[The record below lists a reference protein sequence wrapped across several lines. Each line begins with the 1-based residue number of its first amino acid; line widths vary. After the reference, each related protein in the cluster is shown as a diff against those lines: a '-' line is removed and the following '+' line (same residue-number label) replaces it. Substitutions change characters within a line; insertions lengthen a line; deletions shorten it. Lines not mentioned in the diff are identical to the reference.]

1 MTKDQKHHGGYV
13 QQVRENTRQY
23 IDSLLGE
30 IEQLQDRAS
39 TVERERDFLQEKL
52 DRASTEIVQKKTERD
67 ELSLAL
73 EKERQSNAEHHA
85 LIEEQNNNLAN
96 LYVASYGLHGT
107 LSTHDILCTIKE
119 IVTNL
124 VGSEE
129 LAIFELCEK
138 KNELVLIDSIGIDTE
153 ALATLSAEAGF
164 IGHAISTG
172 APCVPSQ
179 EPDTQGLP
187 HEEKLTAC
195 IPLMVSDVP
204 RGAIAIFGLLQQKTA
219 LADLDFELFD
229 LLGSQA
235 ANALYTAQLHERFS
249 KSEQTKEEV

>member
-1 MTKDQKHHGGYV
+1 VTKDTKNRGGYV

-30 IEQLQDRAS
+30 IEQLQDRTA

-52 DRASTEIVQKKTERD
+52 DQASNEIVQKKTERD
-67 ELSLAL
+67 ELSVEL
-73 EKERQSNAEHHA
+73 EKERERNAEHHA
-85 LIEEQNNNLAN
+85 MIEEQNNNLAN

-107 LSTHDILCTIKE
+107 LATNDILCAIKE

-129 LAIFELCEK
+129 LAIFELCEQD
-138 KNELVLIDSIGIDTE
+138 NELKLIDSIGVDTD
-153 ALATLSAEAGF
+153 ALRTLSLDKGL
-164 IGHAISTG
+164 IGHAMQTG
-172 APCVPSQ
+172 KPCVSNQ
-179 EPDTQGLP
+179 EPDIEALP

-195 IPLMVSDVP
+195 IPLMVSDVA
-204 RGAIAIFGLLQQKTA
+204 RGAIAIFGLLQQKTE

-235 ANALYTAQLHERFS
+235 ANALYTAQLHEQFGAR
-249 KSEQTKEEV
+249 

>member
-1 MTKDQKHHGGYV
+1 VTKDNSNRGGYV

-30 IEQLQDRAS
+30 IEQLRDRTA

-52 DRASTEIVQKKTERD
+52 DQASNEIVQKKTERD
-67 ELSLAL
+67 ELSIEL
-73 EKERQSNAEHHA
+73 EKEREQNAEHHA
-85 LIEEQNNNLAN
+85 MIEEQNNNLAN

-107 LSTHDILCTIKE
+107 LATHDILCTIKE

-129 LAIFELCEK
+129 LAIFQLSEEG
-138 KNELVLIDSIGIDTE
+138 NELELIDSIGVDTE
-153 ALATLSAEAGF
+153 ALSNLSIDKGL
-164 IGHAISTG
+164 IGHAMQTG
-172 APCVPSQ
+172 IPCVSSQ
-179 EPDTQGLP
+179 EPDVEALS

-204 RGAIAIFGLLQQKTA
+204 RGAIAIFGLLQQKTE

-229 LLGSQA
+229 LVGSQA

-249 KSEQTKEEV
+249 EV

>member
-1 MTKDQKHHGGYV
+1 MTKDSRNRGGYV

-30 IEQLQDRAS
+30 IEQLQDRVS
-39 TVERERDFLQEKL
+39 TVERERDYLHEKL
-52 DRASTEIVQKKTERD
+52 DQASSEIVKKKTERD
-67 ELSLAL
+67 ELSCEL
-73 EKERQSNAEHHA
+73 EKEREQNAEHHA
-85 LIEEQNNNLAN
+85 MIEEQNNNLAN
-96 LYVASYGLHGT
+96 LYVASYGLHGN
-107 LSTHDILCTIKE
+107 LATHDILCTIKE

-129 LAIFELCEK
+129 LAIFELCDED
-138 KNELVLIDSIGIDTE
+138 NELKLIDSIGVDTDE
-153 ALATLSAEAGF
+153 LRTLSLGQGF
-164 IGHAISTG
+164 IGHAMKTG
-172 APCVPSQ
+172 MPCVPNQ
-179 EPDTQGLP
+179 EPGIKALP

-195 IPLMVSDVP
+195 IPLMVSDVA
-204 RGAIAIFGLLQQKTA
+204 RGAIAIFGLLQQKTE

-249 KSEQTKEEV
+249 EN